1 MKRTIPA
8 VLAGIFLFL
17 GSPVSAR
24 YYEASTGRFLQED
37 PIMLPMPVFSNSS
50 PLFFGSQNLNL
61 FAYTANAVKV
71 SEARHG
77 STNLYQYAFNSPL
90 NYVDPDGAAPIPIG
104 WLLLMLNGWADPAN
118 APADGELTYS
128 PVITDAELEDIMSL
142 GIAYYGGPLVN
153 HNRYFRIGPGRKF
166 GRKTFRMAGKCVEK
180 ATGKPH
186 IDFWDGGPL

>member
-1 MKRTIPA
+1 MNKIFVGLGISALMLLEGPA
-8 VLAGIFLFL
+8 F
-17 GSPVSAR
+17 AR
-24 YYEASTGRFLQED
+24 YYEPSTGRFLQED
-37 PIMLPMPVFSNSS
+37 PITLPMPVFSNSS
-50 PLFFGSQNLNL
+50 PLFFGSPNLNL
-61 FAYTANAVKV
+61 VTYSGKV

-90 NYVDPDGAAPIPIG
+90 NYVDPDGASPIPIG
-104 WLLLMLNGWADPAN
+104 WLLLMLNGWSNPAN
-118 APADGELTYS
+118 APAVGEPTYY

-142 GIAYYGGPLVN
+142 GIAYYSFPLVN
-153 HNRYFRIGPGRKF
+153 HNRYLRIGPGRKF